1 MGMGMALA
9 STSYHGLQQDWT
21 LALEF
26 RVQGDDH
33 IGFLLWLLLTPSGV
47 NGQLGIA
54 LASISCHQLQLGY
67 LSDSRLSLIGNS
79 ISS

>member
-26 RVQGDDH
+26 RVQGDAH
-33 IGFLLWLLLTPSGV
+33 IGFLLWLLCIPSGV
-47 NGQLGIA
+47 NRKLGIA

-67 LSDSRLSLIGNS
+67 L
-79 ISS
+79 